1 MLDITEPGCQTK
13 KINQLQ
19 RKIEELKELLL
30 LETAN
35 PPEEAELKKI
45 YTNETRRTIWR
56 LGNKNK
62 TKVLGMAWQTLDDC
76 LDVDTKGYSKDTSGF
91 LSRGLSVDT
100 LFPTTNGGLVQLF
113 RMPIDE
119 LPKTVSE
126 RPELNEVQR
135 LPGESKIQS
144 WTPENRILLY

>member
-45 YTNETRRTIWR
+45 YTNETRRTIWSDKTLHPGYLMQKVSR
-56 LGNKNK
+56 IESSKTIRFSPFRGYYVNCLREKPQKDAMYFDGRKRWAGNGKNILVS
-62 TKVLGMAWQTLDDC
+62 VLRQIEMTEKAGLFLC
-76 LDVDTKGYSKDTSGF
+76 RTS
-91 LSRGLSVDT
+91 S
-100 LFPTTNGGLVQLF
+100 TN
-113 RMPIDE
+113 
-119 LPKTVSE
+119 
-126 RPELNEVQR
+126 
-135 LPGESKIQS
+135 
-144 WTPENRILLY
+144 